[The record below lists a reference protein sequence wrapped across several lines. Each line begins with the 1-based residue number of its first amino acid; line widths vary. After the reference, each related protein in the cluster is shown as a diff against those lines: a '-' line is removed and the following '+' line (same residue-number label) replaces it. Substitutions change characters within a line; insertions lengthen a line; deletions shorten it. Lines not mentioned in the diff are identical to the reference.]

1 MSWYWQTY
9 VNIKKN
15 EYWSLIYDDGSFED
29 EMAYIEKKN
38 GQFVACA
45 MPKTRS
51 FKNLTD
57 AKRFCE
63 DECGIRLTK
72 KKKKVPA
79 PFGL

>member
-29 EMAYIEKKN
+29 EMAYITKKN
-38 GQFVACA
+38 DQYVACA
-45 MPKTRS
+45 MQTRS
-51 FKNLTD
+51 FKYLTD

-63 DECGIRLTK
+63 DECGIKITK
-72 KKKKVPA
+72 KRKNVPA